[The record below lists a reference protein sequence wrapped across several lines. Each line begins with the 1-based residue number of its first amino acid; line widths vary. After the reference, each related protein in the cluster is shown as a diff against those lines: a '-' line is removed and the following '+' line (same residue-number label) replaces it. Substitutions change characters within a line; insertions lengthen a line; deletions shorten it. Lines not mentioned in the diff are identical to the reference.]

1 MAKNLFRRLEK
12 LEAEIQETV
21 EDVRGT
27 CVPGPLAA
35 ALREMW
41 DREGYGAR
49 PSLEEMDEACQRWA
63 HKIRPEKLET
73 WADDELRALVALCD
87 YWEEGGHGEK
97 CRTDM

>member
-1 MAKNLFRRLEK
+1 MAKNLFRRLER

-49 PSLEEMDEACQRWA
+49 PSLEAMDEACQRCA
-63 HKIRPEKLET
+63 YKIRPERLQDWT
-73 WADDELRALVALCD
+73 DDELRVLVALCEH
-87 YWEEGGHGEK
+87 WEEGGHGEK

>member
-1 MAKNLFRRLEK
+1 MAKNLFRRLER

-49 PSLEEMDEACQRWA
+49 PSLEAMDEACQRWA
-63 HKIRPEKLET
+63 YKIRPERLQDWT
-73 WADDELRALVALCD
+73 DDELRVLVALCEH
-87 YWEEGGHGEK
+87 WEEGGHGEK